1 MAQNLKYN
9 MKITFTEFLNEFNQA
24 DKVFIESL
32 SDYFTLSIE
41 YELVADFSIEEEPS
55 PAEDEKDFEKAKQYA
70 KDQTLLDMS
79 RGKWGYK
86 FDNKYKLT
94 KKTLQEN
101 EERMEK
107 ENTKVTKQE
116 LVKLHRKYVTWT
128 YVNNLIDHI
137 LDMIDILDDDEDY
150 IKKINKYQRDFKDE
164 MSNYII
170 NTLDK
175 NIIKFVYEQ
184 NMGNLKDMMKEYLP
198 KFTKK
203 WGKTFKYELEADADK
218 QRILEFSSKTYLK
231 GLNKCFEQ
239 LNDFYD
245 DFEKQDFWKMNNRTA
260 LHVNIGVK
268 NKKIKWNP
276 IKGLV
281 LMNDMNR
288 DKKTPFVFSDIQWRL
303 TSRFTQSLLDGIKR
317 NLTGEIEEDYIRT
330 PEFTDLEK
338 KAAKRGVTLPAY
350 LNFLLDKGKISDEE
364 YNNLMS
370 ELTLKYN
377 LGFRHK
383 DRLGTH
389 KEFIEKNIEKLDLH
403 DIKEAEN
410 FLNAFLIKANSDF
423 YIKEFGIK
431 LVELENS
438 PGYVE
443 FRYVGG
449 NIGRKI
455 FTDKILYF
463 CYIVYLMTNDDY
475 KKEQHHKRLYKYIE
489 DLKQIITKDD
499 N

>member
-1 MAQNLKYN
+1 
-9 MKITFTEFLNEFNQA
+9 MKITFTDFLNEFNKQ
-24 DKVFIESL
+24 DKAFIESL

-41 YELVADFSIEEEPS
+41 YELVADFDIEEEPDPS
-55 PAEDEKDFEKAKQYA
+55 EDEDEFEKAKQYA

-86 FDNKYKLT
+86 FDEKYKLT
-94 KKTLQEN
+94 KKILQDN
-101 EERMEK
+101 EERMK
-107 ENTKVTKQE
+107 RENPKMTKKDQIRLNRE
-116 LVKLHRKYVTWT
+116 YLTWT
-128 YVNNLIDHI
+128 YVNDLIDYILNLIDV
-137 LDMIDILDDDEDY
+137 LDDKDDY
-150 IKKINKYQRDFKDE
+150 VNSINKYQRGFKDE

-175 NIIKFVYEQ
+175 NIIKFVFEQ
-184 NMGNLKDMMKEYLP
+184 NMQNLKNMMKEYLP

-231 GLNKCFEQ
+231 GLNECFEQ

-245 DFEKQDFWKMNNRTA
+245 EFEKQDFWKMNERTA

-268 NKKIKWNP
+268 DRKVRWNP

-288 DKKTPFVFSDIQWRL
+288 DKRTPFVFSDIQWRL
-303 TSRFTQSLLDGIKR
+303 TSRFTQSLLDGIRK

-330 PEFTDLEK
+330 PKFIDLEK
-338 KAAKRGVTLPAY
+338 KAKKRGIPMPAY
-350 LNFLLDKGKISDEE
+350 LSNLLDKGKISEE
-364 YNNLMS
+364 EHEDLMN
-370 ELTLKYN
+370 EIRLKYN

-383 DRLGTH
+383 DRLDTH
-389 KEFIEKNIEKLDLH
+389 KEFLKQNIDKLDLH
-403 DIKEAEN
+403 NIKETEDFFN
-410 FLNAFLIKANSDF
+410 EFLIKANSDF

-431 LVELENS
+431 LVELENA

-449 NIGRKI
+449 NVGRKLFI
-455 FTDKILYF
+455 DKILYF
-463 CYIVYLMTNDDY
+463 CYVVYLMTSDY
-475 KKEQHHKRLYKYIE
+475 KKEQYHKKLYKYIE
-489 DLKQIITKDD
+489 DIKQIID
-499 N
+499 NDNKI